1 MWELLQK
8 IVGDGITP
16 NQLML
21 LFGMKEKIQVK
32 HINALD
38 EVGNLIK
45 KGFVVKN
52 DNNSYSITNSGKL
65 LITKYNNYFV
75 KAKKKT
81 NIQLMGKDFNDKIE
95 AYRKIFPAG
104 KIPSGKPA
112 RQNVKTLSENF
123 RWFFEQFDY
132 SWEEIMKATSMYVN
146 EYRSNEYLYMQTS
159 QYFICKQDKHR
170 VKTSSL
176 SDYCD
181 MIRDGV
187 QTEVKHFKEKVV

>member
-21 LFGMKEKIQVK
+21 LFGIKEKIQVK
-32 HINALD
+32 HINSLE
-38 EVGNLIK
+38 EVKNLIA
-45 KGFVVKN
+45 KGFVSKEEG
-52 DNNSYSITNSGKL
+52 SPHIITNKGKL

-75 KAKKKT
+75 RAKKKT

-112 RQNVKTLSENF
+112 RQNVKALSESF
-123 RWFFEQFDY
+123 RWFFEQYDY
-132 SWEEIMKATSMYVN
+132 TWEEIMKATSMYVN
-146 EYRSNEYLYMQTS
+146 EYRSTEYLYMQTS
-159 QYFICKQDKHR
+159 QYFISKQDKFK
-170 VKTSSL
+170 VKTSAL

-187 QTEVKHFKEKVV
+187 TTEVKHFKEKVV

>member
-1 MWELLQK
+1 
-8 IVGDGITP
+8 
-16 NQLML
+16 ML

-32 HINALD
+32 NINSLE
-38 EVGNLIK
+38 EVKNLIA
-45 KGFVVKN
+45 KGFVSKEEGSPHV
-52 DNNSYSITNSGKL
+52 ITNKGKL

-112 RQNVKTLSENF
+112 RQNVKTLCDSF
-123 RWFFEQFDY
+123 RWFFEQYDY
-132 SWEEIMKATSMYVN
+132 TWEEVMKATSMYVN
-146 EYRSNEYLYMQTS
+146 EYRNSEYLYMQTS
-159 QYFICKQDKHR
+159 QYFISKQDKHK
-170 VKTSSL
+170 VKTSTL

-187 QTEVKHFKEKVV
+187 TTETKHFKEKVV